1 MEIELA
7 VVPDCPNAD
16 AARNVLRQALAE
28 IGLDGSAVVTRTVR
42 SEAEAR
48 EIGFV
53 GSPSIRLNG
62 RDPFV
67 EPGQQ
72 VSLSCR
78 MYRTAAGVRGVPEA
92 EAVRQ
97 ALRDAARIAGA
108 P

>member
-7 VVPDCPNAD
+7 VVPDCPNAE
-16 AARNVLRQALAE
+16 AARQVLRQALAE
-28 IGLDGSAVVTRTVR
+28 IELDGAALVTRVVS

-53 GSPSIRLNG
+53 GSPSIRFNG
-62 RDPFV
+62 QDPFV

-72 VSLSCR
+72 VGLSCR
-78 MYRTAAGVRGVPEA
+78 MYRTPAGLRGVPGVQ
-92 EAVRQ
+92 AVRQ
-97 ALRDAARIAGA
+97 ALLDALTAES